1 MNFNIRT
8 HTCGE
13 LREENVG
20 ERVVLNGWVD
30 RRRDLGG
37 LIFIW
42 LRDRYG
48 ITQIVFSQRDASA
61 EQETNKD
68 AYELAKKLRSEFVI
82 SVEGIV
88 RRRPE
93 DAVNKELETGSVDIL
108 ADKLI
113 ILNEAETPPF
123 AIKDDTDAFEDLRL
137 KYRYLDLRR
146 PALQKILL
154 LRHSMYQLVRKY
166 FDENNFVEV
175 ETPVLMKSTPEGA
188 RDYLVP
194 SRVHKGKFYALPQS
208 PQQYKQLLMVS
219 GFDRYFQIVKCF
231 RDEDLRADRQPE
243 FTQIDVEMSFI
254 TQEQVFSI
262 VEGLMKLLFKE
273 IWNIDL
279 ALPIPR
285 LSYEEAMM
293 KYGSDKPD
301 LRFGMELHNLNDV
314 FSQSEFKVFSE
325 ALKMEDVKWK
335 MEDGK
340 DDLKNNI
347 NHQPSTISHKKGIVV
362 GLVAPG
368 CASFSRNQIDGLTN
382 FVKGLGAKGL
392 VWLKVQESGVDSPT
406 AKFLNEKEINSLI
419 QTTDSK
425 PNDLILILAGERKS
439 ILSQMG
445 ALRLELAKRLELI
458 NPETPPSLL
467 WVTEFPLFEYD
478 EETKRFYAMHHPF
491 TSPRLEEADL
501 LEKDPGKIKAQAYDL
516 VLNGNEIA
524 GGSIRIHNSELQA
537 RMFKALGISDEEAQ
551 QKFGFLINAFKY
563 GAPPHGGIAF
573 GFDRMV
579 MLFAGVDSIRDT
591 IAFPKTA
598 SAMSLMDE
606 CPSPVSEEQLNELHI
621 KLL

>member
-1 MNFNIRT
+1 MKFNIRT

-13 LREENVG
+13 LRVQNIG
-20 ERVVLNGWVD
+20 EKVILNGWVD

-48 ITQIVFSQRDASA
+48 ITQVVFSQGDASA
-61 EQETNKD
+61 EPDINKE
-68 AYELAKKLRSEFVI
+68 AYELAKKLRSEFVV
-82 SVEGIV
+82 SVEGKV
-88 RRRPE
+88 RKRPE
-93 DAVNKELETGSVDIL
+93 DAVNKELETGVVDVL
-108 ADKLI
+108 ATKLI

-123 AIKDDTDAFEDLRL
+123 AIKDETDAFEDLRL

-146 PALQKILL
+146 PALQKVLL
-154 LRHSMYQLVRKY
+154 LRHRMYQLVRKY
-166 FDENNFVEV
+166 FDEKNFAEI

-194 SRVHKGKFYALPQS
+194 SRIHKGKFYALPQS

-254 TQEQVFSI
+254 TKEEIFSI

-273 IWNIDL
+273 VWDIDL
-279 ALPIPR
+279 LLPIKR
-285 LSYEEAMM
+285 LSYEEAMTR
-293 KYGSDKPD
+293 YGSDKPD
-301 LRFGMELHNLNDV
+301 LRFGLELHTLNEV
-314 FSQSEFKVFSE
+314 FRNSEFKVFRE
-325 ALKMEDVKWK
+325 AVD
-335 MEDGK
+335 
-340 DDLKNNI
+340 
-347 NHQPSTISHKKGIVV
+347 SKGIVT
-362 GLVAPG
+362 GIVAPG

-382 FVKGLGAKGL
+382 FVKSLGANGL
-392 VWLKVQESGVDSPT
+392 VWFKVQETGIESPT
-406 AKFLNEKEINSLI
+406 AKFLSDEEKEKLVSTL
-419 QTTDSK
+419 DAK
-425 PNDLILILAGERKS
+425 PNDLIFILAGNRKS
-439 ILSQMG
+439 TLNQMG
-445 ALRLELAKRLELI
+445 SLRLELAKRMELI
-458 NPETPPSLL
+458 KPETPPSLL

-491 TSPRLEEADL
+491 TSPKIEEIDL

-516 VLNGNEIA
+516 VLNGSEIA
-524 GGSIRIHNSELQA
+524 GGSIRIHNSELQS
-537 RMFKALGISDEEAQ
+537 RMFKALGISDEDAQ
-551 QKFGFLINAFKY
+551 QKFGFLMNAFKY

-598 SAMSLMDE
+598 SAVSLMDE
-606 CPSPVSEEQLNELHI
+606 CPSPVSEEQLKELHLKI
-621 KLL
+621 KD

>member
-1 MNFNIRT
+1 MSFKIRT

-13 LREENVG
+13 LRENNIG
-20 ERVVLNGWVD
+20 EKVVLNGWVD
-30 RRRDLGG
+30 RRRDLGA

-48 ITQIVFSQRDASA
+48 ITQVVFSQSDTSA
-61 EQETNKD
+61 KPDINKEVYD
-68 AYELAKKLRSEFVI
+68 VAKKLRNEFVI
-82 SVEGIV
+82 SVEGTV
-88 RRRPE
+88 RRRPD
-93 DAVNKELETGSVDIL
+93 DAVNKELETGTIDVL
-108 ADKLI
+108 ADNLI
-113 ILNEAETPPF
+113 ILNEADTPPF

-146 PALQKILL
+146 PALQKVLL
-154 LRHSMYQLVRKY
+154 LRHKMAQLVRRY
-166 FDENNFVEV
+166 FDENNFVEI

-194 SRVHKGKFYALPQS
+194 SRIHKGKFYALPQS

-243 FTQIDVEMSFI
+243 FTQIDVEMSFVS
-254 TQEQVFSI
+254 QEQVFSM

-273 IWNIDL
+273 IWNVDL
-279 ALPIPR
+279 SLPLKR
-285 LSYEEAMM
+285 LSYEDAML

-301 LRFGMELHNLNDV
+301 LRFEMELHTLNEV
-314 FSQSEFKVFSE
+314 FQKSEFKVFRDAIDS
-325 ALKMEDVKWK
+325 D
-335 MEDGK
+335 
-340 DDLKNNI
+340 
-347 NHQPSTISHKKGIVV
+347 GIVC
-362 GLVAPG
+362 GIVAQNS
-368 CASFSRNQIDGLTN
+368 AAFSRSQIDGLTN
-382 FVKGLGAKGL
+382 FVKNLGAKGL
-392 VWLKVQESGVDSPT
+392 VWFKVQFNGIDSPT
-406 AKFLNEKEINSLI
+406 SKFLSEEEKRNLLTAMKAE
-419 QTTDSK
+419 
-425 PNDLILILAGERKS
+425 PNDLILILAGEKKS
-439 ILSQMG
+439 TLNQMG

-458 NPETPPSLL
+458 KSETLPSLL
-467 WVTEFPLFEYD
+467 WITEFPLFDWD

-491 TSPRLEEADL
+491 TSPKIEEIDL

-524 GGSIRIHNSELQA
+524 GGSIRIHNSELQS
-537 RMFKALGISDEEAQ
+537 RMFRALGISDEEAK
-551 QKFGFLINAFKY
+551 QKFGFLMNAFKY

-598 SAMSLMDE
+598 SAVSLMDE
-606 CPSPVSEEQLNELHI
+606 CPSEVSEEQLRELHI
-621 KLL
+621 KIVDK